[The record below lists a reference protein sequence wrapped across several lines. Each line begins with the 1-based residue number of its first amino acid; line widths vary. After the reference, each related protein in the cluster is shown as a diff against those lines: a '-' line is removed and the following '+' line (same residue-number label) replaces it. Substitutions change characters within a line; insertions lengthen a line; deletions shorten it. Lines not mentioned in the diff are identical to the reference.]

1 MMFSLAWLSAIAL
14 FSSSNTFVHG
24 LKYTL
29 SEVDY
34 NLNVNKTATNPLDY
48 SVEER
53 SNYTLSP
60 DNWRF
65 PFYTVFLDRF
75 VNGDP
80 TNDNANETLFET
92 DMRTTQI
99 RNGGDLQGLVDSLD
113 YIAGMGTKVIHGQ
126 EAQHL
131 PPLSV
136 SLLLSPSYTFALQ
149 LHVLTMGTGS
159 LYRRLA
165 FYQPA
170 MGRRRIFSR
179 SLTIR
184 SPIAEPHARDSTR

>member
-1 MMFSLAWLSAIAL
+1 MFSLAWLSAIAL
-14 FSSSNTFVHG
+14 FSSSTTFVHG

-53 SNYTLSP
+53 ANYTASP

-92 DMRTTQI
+92 DMRSTQI

-113 YIAGMGTKVIHGQ
+113 YIAGMGIKVIHGQ
-126 EAQHL
+126 KPQHH
-131 PPLSV
+131 PPRSF
-136 SLLLSPSYTFALQ
+136 LLLSQELRLCLGALCSD
-149 LHVLTMGTGS
+149 HADRASTS
-159 LYRRLA
+159 PARL
-165 FYQPA
+165 
-170 MGRRRIFSR
+170 S
-179 SLTIR
+179 
-184 SPIAEPHARDSTR
+184 STSHGAQTHIQ

>member
-1 MMFSLAWLSAIAL
+1 MMLSLAWLSAIAL
-14 FSSSNTFVHG
+14 FSSSTTFVHG

-34 NLNVNKTATNPLDY
+34 NLNANKTATNPLDY

-53 SNYTLSP
+53 SNYTISP

-126 EAQHL
+126 ETQHL
-131 PPLSV
+131 PHSRSRCSCRKV
-136 SLLLSPSYTFALQ
+136 SPSLHCPNSDHGNRVSISRGRLLSTSHGAQTHIQ
-149 LHVLTMGTGS
+149 
-159 LYRRLA
+159 
-165 FYQPA
+165 
-170 MGRRRIFSR
+170 
-179 SLTIR
+179 
-184 SPIAEPHARDSTR
+184 

>member
-14 FSSSNTFVHG
+14 FSSSTTFVHG

-29 SEVDY
+29 SEVEY

-53 SNYTLSP
+53 TNYTASP
-60 DNWRF
+60 ANWRF

-92 DMRTTQI
+92 DMRSTQI

-113 YIAGMGTKVIHGQ
+113 YIAGMGIKVNDTRP
-126 EAQHL
+126 ES
-131 PPLSV
+131 PTP
-136 SLLLSPSYTFALQ
+136 SLLLSLAAPVTGSSPLALK
-149 LHVLTMGTGS
+149 LDILTTGTGY

-165 FYQPA
+165 FHQPA

-179 SLTIR
+179 SPLMN
-184 SPIAEPHARDSTR
+184 

>member
-29 SEVDY
+29 SEVEY

-53 SNYTLSP
+53 TNHTYTTSP
-60 DNWRF
+60 TNWRF

-80 TNDNANETLFET
+80 TNDNANQTLFET
-92 DMRTTQI
+92 DMRSTQI

-113 YIAGMGTKVIHGQ
+113 YIAGMGIKVTQ
-126 EAQHL
+126 LTSQRAF
-131 PPLSV
+131 S
-136 SLLLSPSYTFALQ
+136 FALGQ
-149 LHVLTMGTGS
+149 LPRRRSFALPWIASFLTARIGY

-165 FYQPA
+165 IHQPA

-179 SLTIR
+179 PPLDFIPSVVSSRL
-184 SPIAEPHARDSTR
+184 

>member
-14 FSSSNTFVHG
+14 FSSSSTFVHG

-29 SEVDY
+29 SQVDY

-53 SNYTLSP
+53 ANYTASP
-60 DNWRF
+60 TNWRF

-92 DMRTTQI
+92 DMRSTQI

-113 YIAGMGTKVIHGQ
+113 YIAGMGIKVIHGQ
-126 EAQHL
+126 KA
-131 PPLSV
+131 PTPFFFSV
-136 SLLLSPSYTFALQ
+136 LLLLLQEDGLGASCSDNGDRASISPA
-149 LHVLTMGTGS
+149 
-159 LYRRLA
+159 RL
-165 FYQPA
+165 
-170 MGRRRIFSR
+170 S
-179 SLTIR
+179 
-184 SPIAEPHARDSTR
+184 STSHGAQTHIQ

>member
-53 SNYTLSP
+53 TNYTASP

-92 DMRTTQI
+92 DMRSTQI

-113 YIAGMGTKVIHGQ
+113 YIAGMGIKVIHGQ
-126 EAQHL
+126 KTQHTHTPSCCCCSCRGSL
-131 PPLSV
+131 P
-136 SLLLSPSYTFALQ
+136 FALE
-149 LHVLTMGTGS
+149 LHILTTATGY

-165 FYQPA
+165 FHQPA

-179 SLTIR
+179 SPLMN
-184 SPIAEPHARDSTR
+184 

>member
-14 FSSSNTFVHG
+14 FSSSTTFVHG

-53 SNYTLSP
+53 ANYTASP
-60 DNWRF
+60 ENWRF

-92 DMRTTQI
+92 DMRSTQI

-113 YIAGMGTKVIHGQ
+113 YIAGMGIKVIHGQ
-126 EAQHL
+126 KAQH
-131 PPLSV
+131 PPRSF
-136 SLLLSPSYTFALQ
+136 LLLSWELALC
-149 LHVLTMGTGS
+149 LGALCSDHVDRVS
-159 LYRRLA
+159 ISPARL
-165 FYQPA
+165 
-170 MGRRRIFSR
+170 S
-179 SLTIR
+179 
-184 SPIAEPHARDSTR
+184 STSHGAQTHIQ

>member
-14 FSSSNTFVHG
+14 FSSSTTFVHG

-34 NLNVNKTATNPLDY
+34 NLNANKTATNPLDY

-53 SNYTLSP
+53 TNYTESP
-60 DNWRF
+60 TNWRF

-80 TNDNANETLFET
+80 TNDNANQTLFET

-113 YIAGMGTKVIHGQ
+113 YIAGMGIKVIH
-126 EAQHL
+126 AQKDRH
-131 PPLSV
+131 
-136 SLLLSPSYTFALQ
+136 PS
-149 LHVLTMGTGS
+149 
-159 LYRRLA
+159 
-165 FYQPA
+165 
-170 MGRRRIFSR
+170 SR
-179 SLTIR
+179 SCRSCGRACR
-184 SPIAEPHARDSTR
+184 SPWSFMF